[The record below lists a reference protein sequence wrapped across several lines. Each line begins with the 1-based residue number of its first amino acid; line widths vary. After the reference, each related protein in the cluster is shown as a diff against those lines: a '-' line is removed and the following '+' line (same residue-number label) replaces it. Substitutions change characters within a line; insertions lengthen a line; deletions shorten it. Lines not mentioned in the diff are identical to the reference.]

1 MKASCILILSVI
13 QLSTTTDC
21 CSSDMNM
28 TVDNAFISCPT
39 YWSCTAECY
48 RGFIFPS
55 GSTKE
60 YYSCQNGVWVPML
73 PSCKRNPLVFVHY
86 SAIWNFT
93 EVLPSKCPNI
103 SKRLDTLKDLLEKT
117 LAENCKELDINA
129 TVQFTYSFLSFQ
141 VCVYVYIITLF
152 QFCNILL
159 STNIID
165 VHVTKLF

>member
-1 MKASCILILSVI
+1 MY
-13 QLSTTTDC
+13 D
-21 CSSDMNM
+21 
-28 TVDNAFISCPT
+28 F
-39 YWSCTAECY
+39 
-48 RGFIFPS
+48 F
-55 GSTKE
+55 
-60 YYSCQNGVWVPML
+60 L
-73 PSCKRNPLVFVHY
+73 PLGNPLVFVHY

-159 STNIID
+159 STDIID